1 MSICLRM
8 FLLCLSIWF
17 QIYFMIFLCPWWCLS
32 NDKEKNEKKETSL
45 DTKKKK
51 KISII
56 SYIWMIENAILFF
69 LLSFFCLPLDQILFI
84 VIQNDFHSLFIVF
97 FSPSH
102 HEINSILQNSKS
114 SYILTESIF
123 YHIYIHLKWNIF
135 IFITIG
141 SFRCNLSIY
150 LRVRIEYIFLSY
162 L

>member
-1 MSICLRM
+1 LSICLRM

-17 QIYFMIFLCPWWCLS
+17 QIYFIIFLCPWWCLS

-69 LLSFFCLPLDQILFI
+69 LLSFFVSLLIKFFLLSFKMTFI
-84 VIQNDFHSLFIVF
+84 HYSSSF

-102 HEINSILQNSKS
+102 HEINSTLQNSKS
-114 SYILTESIF
+114 PYILTESIF